1 MRKETNVSG
10 HTYRGGGGGWFH
22 REVVCGIIL
31 KELTA
36 IQLRRKMCVEHD
48 SAVFFLVFFSL
59 FFFST
64 NKVSYD
70 TMNELS

>member
-1 MRKETNVSG
+1 MYLVILI
-10 HTYRGGGGGWFH
+10 GGWFH
-22 REVVCGIIL
+22 REVVCGIIM

-48 SAVFFLVFFSL
+48 SAVVFSVFF
-59 FFFST
+59 FRCFFST